1 MLHYHYIFTG
11 TGLAA
16 LLTVREMVHHPFYQ
30 DKKILLLDADAKKTN
45 DRTWCFWDEDQH
57 FENLQHKAWETAVFA
72 DSSYKRR
79 FAMAPYTYRMI
90 RGLDFYQSIFHE
102 LQNHPNIT
110 IVQEKVVDFQELGN
124 HCLVKTENQSFSCN
138 YVFNSIF
145 NPEPLNAQKKF
156 PLVHQHFV
164 GWMVKTEAPVFT
176 PDCATFMD
184 FSLPQKGNTRFMY
197 VLPTSEKEA
206 LLEYTLF
213 SANLLPREE
222 YESEIKA
229 YLERLGVTHYTITE
243 TEQGNIPMTCYP
255 FWKNN
260 SERILHIGS
269 AGGWTKASTGY
280 TFKNALKKSKALV
293 DFLPQNNDLR
303 KFHNINRFWFYDL
316 LLIDI
321 LYRKNEVGSS
331 IFASMFRQGKVA
343 TIFKFLDEETTISED
358 LNIILR
364 CPKTLFI
371 KALWHRF
378 FGY

>member
-16 LLTVREMVHHPFYQ
+16 LLTVREMVQHPFYQ

-45 DRTWCFWDEDQH
+45 DRTWCFWDEGRH
-57 FENLQHKAWETAVFA
+57 FENIQHKAWETAVFA
-72 DSSYKRR
+72 DAAFERR
-79 FAMAPYTYRMI
+79 FAMTPYTYRMV
-90 RGLDFYQSIFHE
+90 RGMDFYAAVFEE
-102 LQNHPNIT
+102 LHQNPNLTFI
-110 IVQEKVVDFQELGN
+110 QEKVVDFQELGN
-124 HCLVKTENQSFSCN
+124 HCLVKTENQSFTCN
-138 YVFNSIF
+138 FIFNSIF
-145 NPEPLNAQKKF
+145 NPEPLIAQKKF

-164 GWMVKTEAPVFT
+164 GWMVKTETPVFT

-184 FSLPQKGNTRFMY
+184 FSVPQKGNTRFMY
-197 VLPTSEKEA
+197 VLPVSENEA
-206 LLEYTLF
+206 LLEFTLF
-213 SANLLPREE
+213 SANLLQCEE
-222 YESEIKA
+222 YEWEIKA
-229 YLERLGVTHYTITE
+229 YLERLGVTAYTITE

-255 FWKNN
+255 FWKHN

-303 KFHNINRFWFYDL
+303 KFHGINRFWLYDL

-321 LYRKNEVGSS
+321 LFHQNEVGSS

-343 TIFKFLDEETTISED
+343 TIFKFLDEETTFLED

-371 KALWHRF
+371 KALIRRLF
-378 FGY
+378 

>member
-45 DRTWCFWDEDQH
+45 DRTWCFWDEGRH
-57 FENLQHKAWETAVFA
+57 FENIQHKAWETAVFA
-72 DSSYKRR
+72 DAAFERR

-90 RGLDFYQSIFHE
+90 RGLDFYAAVFEE
-102 LQNHPNIT
+102 LHQNPNLTFI
-110 IVQEKVVDFQELGN
+110 QEKVVDFQELGN
-124 HCLVKTENQSFSCN
+124 HCLVKTENQSFTCN
-138 YVFNSIF
+138 FIFNSIF
-145 NPEPLNAQKKF
+145 NPEPLIAQKKF

-164 GWMVKTEAPVFT
+164 GWMVKTETPVFT

-184 FSLPQKGNTRFMY
+184 FSVPQKGNTRFMY
-197 VLPTSEKEA
+197 VLPISENEA
-206 LLEYTLF
+206 LLEFTLF
-213 SANLLPREE
+213 SANLLQREE
-222 YESEIKA
+222 YEWEIKA
-229 YLERLGVTHYTITE
+229 YLERLGVTAYTITE

-255 FWKNN
+255 FWKHN

-303 KFHNINRFWFYDL
+303 KFHGINRFWLYDL

-321 LYRKNEVGSS
+321 LFHQNEVGSS

-343 TIFKFLDEETTISED
+343 TIFKFLDEETTFLED

-371 KALWHRF
+371 KALIRRLF
-378 FGY
+378 

>member
-16 LLTVREMVHHPFYQ
+16 LLTVREMVQHSFYQ

-45 DRTWCFWDEDQH
+45 DRTWCFWDEGRH
-57 FENLQHKAWETAVFA
+57 FENIQHKAWETAVFA
-72 DSSYKRR
+72 DAAFERR

-90 RGLDFYQSIFHE
+90 RGLDFYAAVFEE
-102 LQNHPNIT
+102 LHQNPNLTFI
-110 IVQEKVVDFQELGN
+110 QEKVVDFQELGN
-124 HCLVKTENQSFSCN
+124 HCLVKTENQSFTCN
-138 YVFNSIF
+138 FIFNSIF
-145 NPEPLNAQKKF
+145 NPEPLIAQKKF

-164 GWMVKTEAPVFT
+164 GWMVKTETPVFT

-184 FSLPQKGNTRFMY
+184 FSVPQKGNTRFMY
-197 VLPTSEKEA
+197 VLPISENEA
-206 LLEYTLF
+206 LLEFTLF
-213 SANLLPREE
+213 SANLLQREE
-222 YESEIKA
+222 YEWEIKA
-229 YLERLGVTHYTITE
+229 YLERLGITAYTITE

-255 FWKNN
+255 FWKHN

-269 AGGWTKASTGY
+269 AGGWTKTSTGY

-293 DFLPQNNDLR
+293 EFLPQNNDLR
-303 KFHNINRFWFYDL
+303 KFHSINRFWLYDL

-321 LYRKNEVGSS
+321 LFHQNEVGSS

-343 TIFKFLDEETTISED
+343 TIFKFLDEETTFLED

-371 KALWHRF
+371 KALIRRLF
-378 FGY
+378 

>member
-45 DRTWCFWDEDQH
+45 DRTWCFWDEGRH
-57 FENLQHKAWETAVFA
+57 FENIQHKAWETAVFA
-72 DSSYKRR
+72 DAAFERR

-90 RGLDFYQSIFHE
+90 RGLDFYAAVFEE
-102 LQNHPNIT
+102 LHQNPNLTFI
-110 IVQEKVVDFQELGN
+110 QEKVVDFQELGN
-124 HCLVKTENQSFSCN
+124 HCLVKTENQSFTCN
-138 YVFNSIF
+138 FIFNSIF
-145 NPEPLNAQKKF
+145 NPEPLIVQKKF

-164 GWMVKTEAPVFT
+164 GWMVKTETPVFT

-184 FSLPQKGNTRFMY
+184 FSVPQKGNTRFMY
-197 VLPTSEKEA
+197 VLPISENEA
-206 LLEYTLF
+206 LIEFTLF
-213 SANLLPREE
+213 SANLLEREE
-222 YESEIKA
+222 YEWEIKA
-229 YLERLGVTHYTITE
+229 YLERLGVTAYTITE

-255 FWKNN
+255 FWKHN

-303 KFHNINRFWFYDL
+303 KIHSINRFWLYDL
-316 LLIDI
+316 LLID
-321 LYRKNEVGSS
+321 LLFHKNEVGSS

-343 TIFKFLDEETTISED
+343 TIFKFLDEETTFLED

-371 KALWHRF
+371 KSLIRRLF
-378 FGY
+378 

>member
-1 MLHYHYIFTG
+1 MQHYHYIFTG

-16 LLTVREMVHHPFYQ
+16 LLTVREMVQRPFYQ

-45 DRTWCFWDEDQH
+45 DRTWCFWDEKKQ
-57 FENLQHKAWETAVFA
+57 FENIQHNAWDAAVFA
-72 DSSYKRR
+72 DAGFERR

-90 RGLDFYQSIFHE
+90 RGLDFYQRTFQE
-102 LQNHPNIT
+102 LENHPNIT
-110 IVQEKVVDFQELGN
+110 IIQEKVVDFQELGN

-138 YVFNSIF
+138 YIFNSIF
-145 NPEPLNAQKKF
+145 NPKLLMAQKKF

-164 GWMVKTEAPVFT
+164 GWFVQTETPVFT

-184 FSLPQKGNTRFMY
+184 FSVPQKGNTRFMY

-229 YLERLGVTHYTITE
+229 YLEGLGVTHYTLTE

-255 FWKNN
+255 FWKHN

-293 DFLPQNNDLR
+293 DFLPQNSDLR
-303 KFHNINRFWFYDL
+303 KFQTINRFWLYDL

-321 LYRKNEVGSS
+321 LFHQNEVGSS
-331 IFASMFRQGKVA
+331 IFASMFRKGKVD
-343 TIFKFLDEETTISED
+343 TIFKFLDEETSFLED

-364 CPKTLFI
+364 CPKTLFL

-378 FGY
+378 FG

>member
-1 MLHYHYIFTG
+1 
-11 TGLAA
+11 
-16 LLTVREMVHHPFYQ
+16 MVQRPFYQ

-45 DRTWCFWDEDQH
+45 DRTWCFWDEKKH
-57 FENLQHKAWETAVFA
+57 FENIQHNAWDAAVFA
-72 DSSYKRR
+72 DAGFERR

-90 RGLDFYQSIFHE
+90 RGLDFYQCTFQE
-102 LQNHPNIT
+102 LENHPNIT
-110 IVQEKVVDFQELGN
+110 IIQEKVVDLQELEN

-145 NPEPLNAQKKF
+145 NPKLLMAQKKF

-164 GWMVKTEAPVFT
+164 GWFVQTETPVFT

-184 FSLPQKGNTRFMY
+184 FSVPQKGNTRFMY

-229 YLERLGVTHYTITE
+229 YLEGLGVTHYTLTE

-255 FWKNN
+255 FWKHN

-269 AGGWTKASTGY
+269 AGGWTKASSGY

-293 DFLPQNNDLR
+293 DFLPQNSDLR
-303 KFHNINRFWFYDL
+303 KFQTMNRFWLYDL
-316 LLIDI
+316 LLID
-321 LYRKNEVGSS
+321 LLFHQNEVGSS

-343 TIFKFLDEETTISED
+343 TIFKFLDEETTFLED

-364 CPKTLFI
+364 CPKTLFL

-378 FGY
+378 FG

>member
-16 LLTVREMVHHPFYQ
+16 LLTVREMVQHPFYQ

-45 DRTWCFWDEDQH
+45 DRTWCFWDEGRH
-57 FENLQHKAWETAVFA
+57 FENIQHKAWETAVFA
-72 DSSYKRR
+72 DAEFERR
-79 FAMAPYTYRMI
+79 FAMAPYTYRMV
-90 RGLDFYQSIFHE
+90 RGLDFYATVFEE
-102 LQNHPNIT
+102 LHQNPNLTFI
-110 IVQEKVVDFQELGN
+110 QEKVVDFQELGN
-124 HCLVKTENQSFSCN
+124 HCLVKTENQSFTCN
-138 YVFNSIF
+138 FIFNSIF
-145 NPEPLNAQKKF
+145 NPEPLIAQKKF

-164 GWMVKTEAPVFT
+164 GWMVKTETPVFT

-184 FSLPQKGNTRFMY
+184 FSVPQKGNTRFMY
-197 VLPTSEKEA
+197 VLPISENEA
-206 LLEYTLF
+206 LLEFTLF
-213 SANLLPREE
+213 SANLLQREE
-222 YESEIKA
+222 YEWEIKA
-229 YLERLGVTHYTITE
+229 YLERLRITAYTITE

-255 FWKNN
+255 FWKHN

-303 KFHNINRFWFYDL
+303 KFHSINRFWFYDL

-343 TIFKFLDEETTISED
+343 TIFKFLDEKTAFLED

>member
-11 TGLAA
+11 AGLAA

-45 DRTWCFWDEDQH
+45 DRTWCFWDEGKH
-57 FENLQHKAWETAVFA
+57 FENIQHKAWETAVFA
-72 DSSYKRR
+72 DAAFERR

-90 RGLDFYQSIFHE
+90 RGLDFYAAVFEE
-102 LQNHPNIT
+102 LHQNPNLTFI
-110 IVQEKVVDFQELGN
+110 QEKVVDFQELGN
-124 HCLVKTENQSFSCN
+124 HCLVKTENQSFTCN
-138 YVFNSIF
+138 FIFNSIF
-145 NPEPLNAQKKF
+145 NPEPLIAQKKF

-164 GWMVKTEAPVFT
+164 GWMVKTETPVFT

-184 FSLPQKGNTRFMY
+184 FSVPQKGNTRFMY
-197 VLPTSEKEA
+197 VLPISENEA
-206 LLEYTLF
+206 LLEFTLF
-213 SANLLPREE
+213 SANLLQREE
-222 YESEIKA
+222 YEWEIKA
-229 YLERLGVTHYTITE
+229 YLERLGVTAYTITE

-255 FWKNN
+255 FWKHN

-303 KFHNINRFWFYDL
+303 KFHNINRFWLYDL

-321 LYRKNEVGSS
+321 LFHKNEVGSS

-343 TIFKFLDEETTISED
+343 TIFKFLDEETTFLED

-364 CPKTLFI
+364 CPKALFI
-371 KALWHRF
+371 KSLIRRLF
-378 FGY
+378 